1 MFHQWELLK
10 CGSIFLGRPNGYF
23 CKSLS
28 KNISVYLKHC
38 RILATFINR
47 TFNPGDPLL
56 NRSLW
61 KPASPKCKLFMT
73 EINMAVRCLRPGLKL
88 EVNLEVTRFD
98 LVCSIVLEIIF
109 YKNLASHMGS
119 MSVIN
124 GPSCIAPYCHVY
136 HTCSLD
142 DLQGFCNSLEWFM
155 CYIKSHVLNVH
166 KSGNTW
172 LIFLLF
178 RSTLVSIW
186 LSFPLCL
193 LMLLVGFWDEGTPLR
208 SCFSFCQSALSWRSY
223 RLMFRRVIL
232 LEKPFLY
239 DFYNGSHFREPRT
252 VDSFAALGTVKIIT
266 QWATLLYSSQFPE
279 ELFFPQQW
287 FGFCT
292 ITGYSCMQFCF
303 GCALDPG
310 TGAISFCFPYPCKF
324 LHLSDRTKFLMW
336 SLPFK
341 ICQANFQTSLNSDR
355 DEVWRKLCIQKRS
368 DYLFGS
374 WHQDW
379 RSNTQ

>member
-1 MFHQWELLK
+1 MKMYFLFMFHQWELLK

-136 HTCSLD
+136 HTCSTR
-142 DLQGFCNSLEWFM
+142 
-155 CYIKSHVLNVH
+155 K
-166 KSGNTW
+166 
-172 LIFLLF
+172 
-178 RSTLVSIW
+178 
-186 LSFPLCL
+186 P
-193 LMLLVGFWDEGTPLR
+193 
-208 SCFSFCQSALSWRSY
+208 WRS
-223 RLMFRRVIL
+223 
-232 LEKPFLY
+232 PGFLQFSGMVY
-239 DFYNGSHFREPRT
+239 
-252 VDSFAALGTVKIIT
+252 V
-266 QWATLLYSSQFPE
+266 LYKK
-279 ELFFPQQW
+279 
-287 FGFCT
+287 
-292 ITGYSCMQFCF
+292 SCAKC
-303 GCALDPG
+303 
-310 TGAISFCFPYPCKF
+310 S
-324 LHLSDRTKFLMW
+324 
-336 SLPFK
+336 
-341 ICQANFQTSLNSDR
+341 
-355 DEVWRKLCIQKRS
+355 
-368 DYLFGS
+368 
-374 WHQDW
+374 
-379 RSNTQ
+379 